1 MSKTPIPYVK
11 KKRDSNKNVL
21 SKKVLVME
29 LIDVKDT
36 QIQRDVKT
44 ETYKYRNKGE
54 YKCQ

>member
-1 MSKTPIPYVK
+1 
-11 KKRDSNKNVL
+11 
-21 SKKVLVME
+21 ME